1 MQSLF
6 AFSLLSMGILLC
18 LYGYRL
24 IKPLASFLVFV
35 YAFGQLRN
43 YLSLWFAPETVLN
56 QMLALTLSLLF
67 SLSLYYIFAVAV
79 FMVVALAV
87 YQQSLL
93 WFSGHSYSV
102 VLFSLASAGFIAAAW
117 PFIAIIASASLG
129 TLAVG
134 YAGLLLLGIIEAD
147 IALLDV
153 RALFEHI
160 ATILAMNPLLLY
172 GCLGVLGVVLL
183 FSLGFQ
189 TKSYIAWNAK
199 QQKGTS
205 RN

>member
-1 MQSLF
+1 MAIGEFQATHVAIYLTLLF
-6 AFSLLSMGILLC
+6 AYIGAAYVAGAQLN
-18 LYGYRL
+18 RL
-24 IKPLASFLVFV
+24 
-35 YAFGQLRN
+35 QLIIAN
-43 YLSLWFAPETVLN
+43 
-56 QMLALTLSLLF
+56 TLFIGVS
-67 SLSLYYIFAVAV
+67 A
-79 FMVVALAV
+79 
-87 YQQSLL
+87 YQ
-93 WFSGHSYSV
+93 
-102 VLFSLASAGFIAAAW
+102 
-117 PFIAIIASASLG
+117 IAIIASASLG